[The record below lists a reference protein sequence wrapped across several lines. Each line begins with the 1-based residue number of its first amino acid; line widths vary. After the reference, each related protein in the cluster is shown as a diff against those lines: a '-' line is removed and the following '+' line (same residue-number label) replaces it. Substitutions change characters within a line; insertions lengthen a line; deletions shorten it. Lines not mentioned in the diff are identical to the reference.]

1 MDTPNIGGDEKMK
14 YEEYRE
20 TPEEEAYWRHLDE
33 NWAKISE
40 SARTVVR
47 TAHQTAGAEHL
58 VRNEV
63 LGKEEY
69 DEIITYMRRAA
80 AELTDWECKLLA
92 KLSRAALAS
101 SLSIHPDDETP
112 AGFRIVRGDDHYF
125 FEMVS
130 DMVEDTLRGKGM
142 EEGRKAVEREPE
154 DYGEISFRHLRRAVG
169 EGPRSPGPPS
179 PLTDS

>member
-1 MDTPNIGGDEKMK
+1 MDTPNIGGDEGMK
-14 YEEYRE
+14 NVYRE
-20 TPEEEAYWRHLDE
+20 TPKEEAYWRLLDE
-33 NWAKISE
+33 NREKISE
-40 SARTVVR
+40 SARTVIR

-80 AELTDWECKLLA
+80 AELTDRECKLLA

-101 SLSIHPDDETP
+101 SLSIDPDDETP

-142 EEGRKAVEREPE
+142 EESRKAVEREPE
-154 DYGEISFRHLRRAVG
+154 DYSEISFRHVRRAAG

-179 PLTDS
+179 PFTGS

>member
-1 MDTPNIGGDEKMK
+1 MDTPNIGGDGEMK
-14 YEEYRE
+14 NAYRE
-20 TPEEEAYWRHLDE
+20 TPEEEAYWRLLDE

-40 SARTVVR
+40 SARTVIR
-47 TAHQTAGAEHL
+47 TAHGTAGAEHL

-69 DEIITYMRRAA
+69 DEIITCMRRAA
-80 AELTDWECKLLA
+80 AKLTDRECKLLA
-92 KLSRAALAS
+92 KLSRVALAS
-101 SLSIHPDDETP
+101 AVSIDPDDETP

-130 DMVEDTLRGKGM
+130 DMVEGALREKGV

-154 DYGEISFRHLRRAVG
+154 DYDEIPF
-169 EGPRSPGPPS
+169 
-179 PLTDS
+179 